1 MTAQYPKS
9 RLLRGLNRAELGAIL
24 AAATRRCYPA
34 NSVVLN
40 QGDPA
45 DDFLLLTAGHARLFY
60 TTQEGQK
67 VLLRWLMP
75 GEILGGAALLNDP
88 SNYLVSTEV
97 VKESSALVW
106 RRNTI
111 RTLAVR
117 YPALLENALSFA
129 SDHLT
134 WFVASHMAL
143 ISNTARERLANV
155 LLSLTQGLGNKVSAG
170 VRLDITN
177 EELANAAHIT
187 LFTASRILS
196 KWQRNGA
203 ILKERGRITL
213 HAPDRLFQWQAP
225 AN

>member
-1 MTAQYPKS
+1 M
-9 RLLRGLNRAELGAIL
+9 RGLNREESGAIL
-24 AAATRRCYPA
+24 AAATRRRYPV

-45 DDFLLLTAGHARLFY
+45 EDFLLLTAGHARLFY
-60 TTQEGQK
+60 TTQEGQNI
-67 VLLRWLMP
+67 LLRWLMP
-75 GEILGGAALLNDP
+75 GEILGGAALLYDS

-97 VKESSALVW
+97 VKGSSALVW
-106 RRNTI
+106 RRSTI
-111 RTLAVR
+111 RALAVR

-129 SDHLT
+129 ADHLT

-143 ISNTARERLANV
+143 ISNTAHERLANV
-155 LLSLTQGLGNKVSAG
+155 LLSLSQGLGNKVSGG

-196 KWQRNGA
+196 MWQRNGA
-203 ILKERGRITL
+203 ISKERGRITL
-213 HAPDRLFQWQAP
+213 RVPDRL
-225 AN
+225 